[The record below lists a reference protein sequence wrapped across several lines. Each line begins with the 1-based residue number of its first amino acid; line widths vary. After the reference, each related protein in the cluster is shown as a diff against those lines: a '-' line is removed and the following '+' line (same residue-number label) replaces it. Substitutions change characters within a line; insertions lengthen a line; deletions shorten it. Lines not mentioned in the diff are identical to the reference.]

1 MLKDVQHKLTCVSSH
16 EYLLEA
22 AYYKILT
29 SFHLCFASFRWFRN
43 PCGNIHASS
52 LLPSLLPA
60 IIWKKRRGKKKKER
74 KKLN

>member
-1 MLKDVQHKLTCVSSH
+1 MHMSRNIMLTDVQYELTCVSSH

-22 AYYKILT
+22 AHYKMLR

-52 LLPSLLPA
+52 LLLSLLPA
-60 IIWKKRRGKKKKER
+60 II
-74 KKLN
+74 